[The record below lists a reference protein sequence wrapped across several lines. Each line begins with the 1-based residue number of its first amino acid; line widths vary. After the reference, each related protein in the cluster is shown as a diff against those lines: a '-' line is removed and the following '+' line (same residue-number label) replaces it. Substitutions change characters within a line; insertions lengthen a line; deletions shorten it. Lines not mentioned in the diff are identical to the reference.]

1 MPDKPGEENTAD
13 AIVRRLIAQCRNDIK
28 AAWDQVEAAREAL
41 GHTRWLRSRWD
52 AHRRTTDTPEES
64 ASPPGV
70 DAPPPSGARK
80 RGMREGAGRHAARR
94 ARKRSASGL

>member
-1 MPDKPGEENTAD
+1 MADKPGEENTAD
-13 AIVRRLIAQCRNDIK
+13 AIARRLIAQCRNDIK

-52 AHRRTTDTPEES
+52 AHRRTAETAGEG
-64 ASPPGV
+64 ARPPGV

-80 RGMREGAGRHAARR
+80 RGMRRGARRHAARR